1 MSTKPKNDLNL
12 DEQYKNMVQS
22 VETQEVYEPEVQQQ
36 TVQETPLNLGKVNME
51 RFTGERAEDAD
62 FHLGYH
68 LIPLLSLPSG
78 GMFYPEGTQ
87 LSIRSAKVAEVRQ
100 FSTIDESNV
109 LDIDDKL
116 NEIVDSC
123 TRIICTSKRLSYKDL
138 LEEDRFYVI
147 LSIRDLTFPEPE
159 SNLKIDHT
167 SKKGE
172 KHDIEIKKEYFQYF
186 KIPTELDKYYDSDRK
201 SFMIETRSFGT
212 IEMIPPA
219 IGVMQKI
226 TSYIKEKQQKNVK
239 IDQSVLQ
246 IIPYLHRDWRNF
258 NDKTIFEFEMDLN
271 GWSNKKYNLVYTL
284 AEKMKVGIQPNML
297 VQLGDEEEE
306 VPISFRDGIK
316 SLFIVQDIAGEL
328 L

>member
-1 MSTKPKNDLNL
+1 MSTDNDSNL
-12 DEQYKNMVQS
+12 EEHYKNMVQS
-22 VETQEVYEPEVQQQ
+22 VENQEVHEPEVQP
-36 TVQETPLNLGKVNME
+36 VQEAPLNLGKVNME
-51 RFTGERAEDAD
+51 RFTGEKAEDAD

-68 LIPLLSLPSG
+68 NIPLLSLPSG
-78 GMFYPEGTQ
+78 GMFYPEGTEI
-87 LSIRSAKVAEVRQ
+87 SIRSAKVAEVRQ

-116 NEIVDSC
+116 NAIVDSC
-123 TRIICTSKRLSYKDL
+123 VRITCTLKRLSYKDL

-172 KHDIEIKKEYFQYF
+172 KHEIEIKKDYFQYF
-186 KIPTELDKYYDSDRK
+186 KIPAELDKYYDSDRK

-226 TSYIKEKQQKNVK
+226 TSYIKEKQQKGLK

-316 SLFIVQDIAGEL
+316 SLFVVQDIAGEL

>member
-1 MSTKPKNDLNL
+1 MSTDNDSNL
-12 DEQYKNMVQS
+12 EEHYKNIVQS
-22 VETQEVYEPEVQQQ
+22 VENQEVHEPEVQS
-36 TVQETPLNLGKVNME
+36 VQEAPLNLGKVNME
-51 RFTGERAEDAD
+51 RFTGEKAEDAD

-68 LIPLLSLPSG
+68 NIPLLSLPSG
-78 GMFYPEGTQ
+78 GMFYPEGTEI
-87 LSIRSAKVAEVRQ
+87 SIRSAKVAEVRQ

-116 NEIVDSC
+116 NAIVDSC
-123 TRIICTSKRLSYKDL
+123 VRITCTLKRLSYKDL

-172 KHDIEIKKEYFQYF
+172 KHEIEIKKDYFQYF
-186 KIPTELDKYYDSDRK
+186 KIPAELDKYYDSDRK

-226 TSYIKEKQQKNVK
+226 TAYIKEKQQKGLK

-316 SLFIVQDIAGEL
+316 SLFVVQDIAGEL

>member
-1 MSTKPKNDLNL
+1 MSNESNEKELNL
-12 DEQYKNMVQS
+12 EEQYKNIVQS
-22 VETQEVYEPEVQQQ
+22 SESPEVNEEP
-36 TVQETPLNLGKVNME
+36 VNLGKVSMD
-51 RFTGERAEDAD
+51 RFNGERAENAD

-68 LIPLLSLPSG
+68 AIPTISLPSG
-78 GMFYPEGTQ
+78 GMFYPEGTEI
-87 LSIRSAKVAEVRQ
+87 SIRSAKVTEVRH
-100 FSTIDESNV
+100 FSTIDETNV

-116 NEIVDSC
+116 NQILESC
-123 TRIICTSKRLSYKDL
+123 IRITSANKRLSYKDI
-138 LEEDRFYVI
+138 LEEDRFYII

-172 KHDIEIKKEYFQYF
+172 KHEIEIKKEFFQYF
-186 KIPTELDKYYDSDRK
+186 KIPAELDKYYDSERK
-201 SFMIETRSFGT
+201 SFMIETKSFGT
-212 IEMIPPA
+212 IEMAPPA

-226 TSYIKEKQQKNVK
+226 TAYIKEKQQKGQKV
-239 IDQSVLQ
+239 DQSILQ
-246 IIPYLHRDWRNF
+246 IIPYLNKDWRGF
-258 NDKTIFEFEMDLN
+258 SDRTIFEFEIELN

-284 AEKMKVGIQPNML
+284 AEKMKIGVQPNML

-316 SLFIVQDIAGEL
+316 SLFVVQDIAGEL

>member
-1 MSTKPKNDLNL
+1 MSTENDSNL
-12 DEQYKNMVQS
+12 EEQYKNMVQS
-22 VETQEVYEPEVQQQ
+22 VENQEVREAEAPGQIREAA
-36 TVQETPLNLGKVNME
+36 PLGLGKVNME
-51 RFTGERAEDAD
+51 RFTGEKAEDAD

-68 LIPLLSLPSG
+68 NIPLLSLPSG

-87 LSIRSAKVAEVRQ
+87 LSIRSAKVAEVRH
-100 FSTIDESNV
+100 FSTIDETNV
-109 LDIDDKL
+109 LDIDEKL
-116 NEIVDSC
+116 NTIVDSC
-123 TRIICTSKRLSYKDL
+123 TRITCTSKRLSYKDL

-159 SNLKIDHT
+159 SSLKIEHT

-172 KHDIEIKKEYFQYF
+172 KHDIEIKKDYFQYF
-186 KIPTELDKYYDSDRK
+186 KIPVELDKYYDSDAK
-201 SFMIETRSFGT
+201 SFLIETKSFGT
-212 IEMIPPA
+212 IEMKPPA

-226 TSYIKEKQQKNVK
+226 TAYIKEKQQKGLKV
-239 IDQSVLQ
+239 DQSVLQ
-246 IIPYLHRDWRNF
+246 IIPYLHKDWRTF
-258 NDKTIFEFEMDLN
+258 NDKTIFEFEIELN
-271 GWSNKKYNLVYTL
+271 GWTNKKYNLVYTL
-284 AEKMKVGIQPNML
+284 AEKMKVGIQPNMI